1 MKLGIKKGDT
11 VRVLSGKDKAKT
23 GKVLSALPKE
33 GKVIVEGINVVKR
46 ATRPSRKMRQAGIM
60 EKPMPMPVAKV
71 MLICARCG
79 RPTRI
84 RRQFREDAGTVRVCY
99 KCNQPVEEAV

>member
-11 VRVLSGKDKAKT
+11 VRILSGKDKAKT
-23 GKVLSALPKE
+23 GKVLEALPKE

-46 ATRPSRKMRQAGIM
+46 ATRPSRKIRQAGM
-60 EKPMPMPVAKV
+60 VEKPMPLPVSKV

-84 RRQFREDAGTVRVCY
+84 RRQFRPEAGKVRICY
-99 KCNQPVEEAV
+99 KCNQAVEEAV